1 MKISKQRESLIVT
14 LLARAPP
21 DVNISV
27 PLCPRFLSVVIFMPL
42 LSVCSL
48 NVLIYPWTQQIAVV
62 SSRVSHLSHPGSQST
77 PTHPYTQRKGWGGQ
91 SVKGSSLWQVLLALC
106 ISWLFCFVLTVTNTL
121 PKSPMA
127 YGYMARTDTK
137 GSVLS
142 QAPWFRFPYP
152 GEEKWVPFL
161 FGTHVSWDC
170 LWDSMCW
177 MEGLKSLGR
186 DCKRDIG
193 SRETISDP

>member
-1 MKISKQRESLIVT
+1 MKISTQRESLIVT
-14 LLARAPP
+14 LWPWALP

-27 PLCPRFLSVVIFMPL
+27 PLCQRSLSVVNLLPL

-48 NVLIYPWTQQIAVV
+48 NVLIYPWTQQIPVV
-62 SSRVSHLSHPGSQST
+62 SSRVSHLHTPGLRVPPPHPHT
-77 PTHPYTQRKGWGGQ
+77 RRKGWGGQ

-152 GEEKWVPFL
+152 GEEKWVSL

-170 LWDSMCW
+170 LWGSVYW

-186 DCKRDIG
+186 DCKRDMG
-193 SRETISDP
+193 SRETISDL